1 MKMKIVTAS
10 LLTATLLTASLSS
23 SALAQ
28 SSNDNAFTNRENI
41 PTNKSSINNIDLI
54 PAPTQHFGKPDGKL
68 PEVRTSISYVD
79 GDSTDN
85 HANTNKTNKILRP
98 GSNLTLRAT
107 AKFIVPED
115 GDVFRP
121 YLRLAIP
128 KILTVNANDFVV
140 YAGNVANKVV
150 QISDSKSFGNHNLGN
165 YNLFDVYFNYNEWS
179 SDFATEMPHLASI
192 KGVNHS
198 GNVLSNGD
206 VIKNNRTVSIEI
218 HTVVN
223 SNAKTSDL
231 VDLKNYKKGVKPL
244 IQGRVSYMPFPTPME
259 YTSTIGGLRDFPN
272 DRILQKNPCLVRS
285 DLVTGWDGRDNYGFW
300 FTGLSMETSGVDYDG
315 RSTMVESQNGVWSPQ
330 LIPANI
336 EHNQFVTIYRNGND
350 NNPIK
355 LRFKIPFGSKDYA
368 LNGTKQ
374 VFKNHHLTVFRSPN
388 NNDEARKIMANIGI
402 EKVAYG
408 NTEVFGDILD
418 SKYFD
423 GWGTVPEQ
431 SRPSELLISGEFNPD
446 STVFGPD
453 NISNGIWMSGEAS
466 AYIKSYY
473 RALDCNDNYPDNTLK
488 YPPIINKIQETVAT
502 YARSNRSKVSTV
514 PIEIVIPASLSG
526 RVWFDANHNG
536 IQDKGES
543 SIIGA
548 KVQLVKQYGDST
560 VIDIN
565 GNKVNPITTTSPD
578 GSYEFTN
585 LLPGSYVV
593 KFTLPEGSEY
603 FGFTYTRKGSD
614 SSVDSDAIPGEP
626 VTDRSVTEKGSAA
639 TDNSASKDSYVGNIN
654 LSAGED
660 KKHIDAGAFKK
671 DDPKKD
677 DPKDPKPNPDPKKDD
692 PKDPK
697 PNPDP
702 KKDDPKDPDHKPKPK
717 NPQPDPKNPKEP
729 KPKDPKPKDP
739 QPKPK
744 TDPKNPKKDKPKD
757 PDNKPKPNPEPK
769 QDDPKDPKPKPKTD
783 PKNDNPVKPDTPKSP
798 DPKKD
803 DPKKDEPNP
812 KDKPNNPN
820 YQDRDVPDPKPEDP
834 KKPDNPTKPKDD
846 KPDTPKKDEP
856 KQNPKPNPD
865 PKKDEPEDTKSDE
878 PKDTDPKSDDP
889 KDNEKPKDPESKPDE
904 SKPDD
909 PKDPDTDDTE
919 SNDPPQYEDPQ
930 PKEDPSEPNHSEI
943 RELDNPIPSIN
954 NDLDSNNSQSNESS
968 FDNNNSDS
976 KQERVRDKL
985 VNTGVSTVFT
995 AVASVAMLALGATN
1009 KIKRYF
1015 CKGKHR
1021 Q

>member
-85 HANTNKTNKILRP
+85 HADTNKTNKILRP
-98 GSNLTLRAT
+98 GSKLTLRAT
-107 AKFIVPED
+107 AKFIVPEA

-140 YAGNVANKVV
+140 DAGSVANKVV
-150 QISDSKSFGNHNLGN
+150 QISDSKSFDNHNLGN

-179 SDFATEMPHLASI
+179 SDFANEMPYLAAI

-206 VIKNNRTVSIEI
+206 VVKNNQTVSIEI
-218 HTVVN
+218 PTVVD
-223 SNAKTSDL
+223 SNANTSDL
-231 VDLKNYKKGVKPL
+231 VDLQNYKKGVKPL
-244 IQGRVSYMPFPTPME
+244 IQGRVSYMPFPTPIE
-259 YTSTIGGLRDFPN
+259 YTSTIGGLKDFPN
-272 DRILQKNPCLVRS
+272 DKILQDNPCLVRS
-285 DLVTGWDGRDNYGFW
+285 DLVTGWDGRDDYGFW
-300 FTGLSMETSGVDYDG
+300 FTGLSMETSGVDYDS
-315 RSTMVESQNGVWSPQ
+315 RSTMVESQNGVWLPQ

-355 LRFKIPFGSKDYA
+355 LRFKIPFGSKDYT

-374 VFKNHHLTVFRSPN
+374 ALKNHHLTVFRSPN
-388 NNDEARKIMANIGI
+388 NNAEARKIMGNIGI
-402 EKVAYG
+402 EKVAYE

-453 NISNGIWMSGEAS
+453 NISNGIWMSGKAS
-466 AYIKSYY
+466 ASIKSYY
-473 RALDCNDNYPDNTLK
+473 RALDCNDNYPDSTLK

-565 GNKVNPITTTSPD
+565 GNEVKPITTTSPD
-578 GSYEFTN
+578 GYYEFTN

-603 FGFTYTRKGSD
+603 FGFTYTHKGSD

-626 VTDRSVTEKGSAA
+626 VTDRSVIENVSSE
-639 TDNSASKDSYVGNIN
+639 TDNSTSKNSYVGNIS

-671 DDPKKD
+671 DE
-677 DPKDPKPNPDPKKDD
+677 PKDPKPNTEPKNPQPKHED

-697 PNPDP
+697 QNPNPKDP
-702 KKDDPKDPDHKPKPK
+702 KKDKPKS
-717 NPQPDPKNPKEP
+717 
-729 KPKDPKPKDP
+729 KDPKPKDP
-739 QPKPK
+739 
-744 TDPKNPKKDKPKD
+744 NPEKDKPKD
-757 PDNKPKPNPEPK
+757 PDNKPKQNPEPK
-769 QDDPKDPKPKPKTD
+769 KTD
-783 PKNDNPVKPDTPKSP
+783 PKDYNPVKPDTPKSP

-803 DPKKDEPNP
+803 DPKP

-820 YQDRDVPDPKPEDP
+820 YQDRDVPDTKPEDP
-834 KKPDNPTKPKDD
+834 DPKDTNP
-846 KPDTPKKDEP
+846 KSDTPKDNE
-856 KQNPKPNPD
+856 NPK
-865 PKKDEPEDTKSDE
+865 EPESE
-878 PKDTDPKSDDP
+878 PDDPKSDT
-889 KDNEKPKDPESKPDE
+889 PDG
-904 SKPDD
+904 
-909 PKDPDTDDTE
+909 PDTDYTE

-930 PKEDPSEPNHSEI
+930 PKEDSSEPNQSEI
-943 RELDNPIPSIN
+943 RELDNPIPNIN

-968 FDNNNSDS
+968 FDNNNADF
-976 KQERVRDKL
+976 KQEHVRDKL

-1009 KIKRYF
+1009 KIKSYF

>member
-68 PEVRTSISYVD
+68 PEIRTSISYVD

-98 GSNLTLRAT
+98 GSKLTLRAT
-107 AKFIVPED
+107 AKFIVPEA

-140 YAGNVANKVV
+140 DAGSVANKVV

-179 SDFATEMPHLASI
+179 SDFANEMPYLAAI

-198 GNVLSNGD
+198 GNVLSNDD
-206 VIKNNRTVSIEI
+206 VIKNNQTVSIEI
-218 HTVVN
+218 HTVID

-231 VDLKNYKKGVKPL
+231 VDLQNYKKGVKPL

-315 RSTMVESQNGVWSPQ
+315 RRTMVKSQNGVWLPQ

-408 NTEVFGDILD
+408 DTEVFGDILD

-423 GWGTVPEQ
+423 GWGTVPKQ
-431 SRPSELLISGEFNPD
+431 NRPSELLISGEFNPD

-453 NISNGIWMSGEAS
+453 NISNGIWMSGKAS

-514 PIEIVIPASLSG
+514 PVEIVIPASLSG

-585 LLPGSYVV
+585 LLPGNYVV

-603 FGFTYTRKGSD
+603 FGFTYTHKGSD

-626 VTDRSVTEKGSAA
+626 VTDRSVIENGSAE
-639 TDNSASKDSYVGNIN
+639 TDNSASKNSYVGNIS

-671 DDPKKD
+671 DE
-677 DPKDPKPNPDPKKDD
+677 PKDPKPNPDPKK
-692 PKDPK
+692 
-697 PNPDP
+697 N
-702 KKDDPKDPDHKPKPK
+702 DPKDPDHKPKPK
-717 NPQPDPKNPKEP
+717 NPQPKPENPKDP

-744 TDPKNPKKDKPKD
+744 TDPKN
-757 PDNKPKPNPEPK
+757 
-769 QDDPKDPKPKPKTD
+769 
-783 PKNDNPVKPDTPKSP
+783 DNPVKPDTPKSS
-798 DPKKD
+798 
-803 DPKKDEPNP
+803 DPKKDEPKQNPKQNPKPNP

-820 YQDRDVPDPKPEDP
+820 YQDRDVPDPKSEDH

-846 KPDTPKKDEP
+846 KPDTPKEPEP
-856 KQNPKPNPD
+856 KEPKPED
-865 PKKDEPEDTKSDE
+865 PKRDE
-878 PKDTDPKSDDP
+878 PKDTYPKSEDP
-889 KDNEKPKDPESKPDE
+889 KDNENPKDPESE
-904 SKPDD
+904 PDD
-909 PKDPDTDDTE
+909 PKSDTPDGPDTDYTE

-930 PKEDPSEPNHSEI
+930 PKEDSSEPNQSEI
-943 RELDNPIPSIN
+943 RELDNPIPNIN

-968 FDNNNSDS
+968 FDNNNADF
-976 KQERVRDKL
+976 KQEHVRDKL

-1009 KIKRYF
+1009 KIKSYF

>member
-68 PEVRTSISYVD
+68 PEVRTSINYVD

-98 GSNLTLRAT
+98 GSKLTLRAT

-206 VIKNNRTVSIEI
+206 VIKNNQTVSIEI
-218 HTVVN
+218 HTVIDG
-223 SNAKTSDL
+223 NAKTSDL

-272 DRILQKNPCLVRS
+272 DKILQKNPCLVRS

-315 RSTMVESQNGVWSPQ
+315 RRTMVESQNGVFLPQ

-355 LRFKIPFGSKDYA
+355 LRFKIPFGSKNYA

-408 NTEVFGDILD
+408 DTEVFGDILD

-423 GWGTVPEQ
+423 GWGTVPKQ

-453 NISNGIWMSGEAS
+453 NISNGIWMSGKAS

-514 PIEIVIPASLSG
+514 PVEIVIPASLSG

-585 LLPGSYVV
+585 LLPGNYVV

-639 TDNSASKDSYVGNIN
+639 TDNSASKNSYVGNIN
-654 LSAGED
+654 LSPGED

-671 DDPKKD
+671 DEPKKD
-677 DPKDPKPNPDPKKDD
+677 DPKDPKPNP
-692 PKDPK
+692 
-697 PNPDP
+697 
-702 KKDDPKDPDHKPKPK
+702 
-717 NPQPDPKNPKEP
+717 
-729 KPKDPKPKDP
+729 
-739 QPKPK
+739 
-744 TDPKNPKKDKPKD
+744 DPKNPKKDKPKD

-798 DPKKD
+798 EPKKD

-865 PKKDEPEDTKSDE
+865 PKSDDPEDTKSDE

-919 SNDPPQYEDPQ
+919 SNDPHQYEDPQ
-930 PKEDPSEPNHSEI
+930 PKEDSSEPNHSEI
-943 RELDNPIPSIN
+943 RELDNSIPSIN

>member
-68 PEVRTSISYVD
+68 PEIRTSISYVD

-85 HANTNKTNKILRP
+85 HADTNKTNKILRP
-98 GSNLTLRAT
+98 GSKLTLRAT
-107 AKFIVPED
+107 AKFIVPEA

-140 YAGNVANKVV
+140 DAGSVANKVV

-179 SDFATEMPHLASI
+179 SDFATEMPYLAAI

-206 VIKNNRTVSIEI
+206 VIKNNQTVSIEI
-218 HTVVN
+218 PTVVN
-223 SNAKTSDL
+223 SNANTSDL
-231 VDLKNYKKGVKPL
+231 VDLQNYKKGVKPL

-315 RSTMVESQNGVWSPQ
+315 RRTMVKSQNGVFLPQ
-330 LIPANI
+330 LVPANI
-336 EHNQFVTIYRNGND
+336 EHNQFVTIYRNWND
-350 NNPIK
+350 NDPIK

-408 NTEVFGDILD
+408 DTEVFGDILD

-423 GWGTVPEQ
+423 GWGTVPKQ

-453 NISNGIWMSGEAS
+453 NISNGIWMSGKAS

-565 GNKVNPITTTSPD
+565 GNEVKPITTTSPD
-578 GSYEFTN
+578 GYYEFTN

-603 FGFTYTRKGSD
+603 FGFTYTHKGSD

-626 VTDRSVTEKGSAA
+626 VTDRSVIENVSSE
-639 TDNSASKDSYVGNIN
+639 TDNSTSKNSYVGNIS

-671 DDPKKD
+671 DEPKDPKPNTEPKNPEPKD
-677 DPKDPKPNPDPKKDD
+677 KPKDPKPNP
-692 PKDPK
+692 
-697 PNPDP
+697 
-702 KKDDPKDPDHKPKPK
+702 
-717 NPQPDPKNPKEP
+717 E
-729 KPKDPKPKDP
+729 
-739 QPKPK
+739 
-744 TDPKNPKKDKPKD
+744 
-757 PDNKPKPNPEPK
+757 
-769 QDDPKDPKPKPKTD
+769 
-783 PKNDNPVKPDTPKSP
+783 PKSP
-798 DPKKD
+798 

-820 YQDRDVPDPKPEDP
+820 YQDRDVHDPKPDDP
-834 KKPDNPTKPKDD
+834 KKPDNPKKPKDD
-846 KPDTPKKDEP
+846 KPDNPKEPESKDP
-856 KQNPKPNPD
+856 KQDPD
-865 PKKDEPEDTKSDE
+865 PKKDDPEDPD
-878 PKDTDPKSDDP
+878 PKDTNPKSDTPKDNENPKEPESEPDDPKSDT
-889 KDNEKPKDPESKPDE
+889 PDG
-904 SKPDD
+904 
-909 PKDPDTDDTE
+909 PDTDYTE

-930 PKEDPSEPNHSEI
+930 PKEDSSEPNQSEI
-943 RELDNPIPSIN
+943 RELDNPIPNIN

-968 FDNNNSDS
+968 FDNNNADF
-976 KQERVRDKL
+976 KQEHVRDKL

-1009 KIKRYF
+1009 KIKSYF

>member
-85 HANTNKTNKILRP
+85 HADTNKTNKILRP
-98 GSNLTLRAT
+98 GSKLTLRAT
-107 AKFIVPED
+107 AKFIVPEA

-140 YAGNVANKVV
+140 DAGSVANKVV
-150 QISDSKSFGNHNLGN
+150 QISDSKSFDNHNLGN

-179 SDFATEMPHLASI
+179 SDFANEMPYLAAI

-206 VIKNNRTVSIEI
+206 VIKNNQTVSIEI

-300 FTGLSMETSGVDYDG
+300 FTGLSMETSGVDYDS
-315 RSTMVESQNGVWSPQ
+315 RSTMVESQNGVWLPQ

-355 LRFKIPFGSKDYA
+355 LRFKIPFGSKNYA

-374 VFKNHHLTVFRSPN
+374 VLKNHHLTVFRSPN
-388 NNDEARKIMANIGI
+388 NNAEARKIMANIGI

-423 GWGTVPEQ
+423 GWGNVPAQ

-453 NISNGIWMSGEAS
+453 NISNGIWMSGKAS

-603 FGFTYTRKGSD
+603 FGFTYTHKGSD

-626 VTDRSVTEKGSAA
+626 VTDRSVTEKGSAE

-654 LSAGED
+654 LSLGED

-671 DDPKKD
+671 DDPKDPKPNTEPKNPEPKD
-677 DPKDPKPNPDPKKDD
+677 KPKDPKPNP
-692 PKDPK
+692 
-697 PNPDP
+697 
-702 KKDDPKDPDHKPKPK
+702 
-717 NPQPDPKNPKEP
+717 E
-729 KPKDPKPKDP
+729 
-739 QPKPK
+739 
-744 TDPKNPKKDKPKD
+744 
-757 PDNKPKPNPEPK
+757 
-769 QDDPKDPKPKPKTD
+769 
-783 PKNDNPVKPDTPKSP
+783 PKSP
-798 DPKKD
+798 

-820 YQDRDVPDPKPEDP
+820 YQDRDVHDPKPDDP
-834 KKPDNPTKPKDD
+834 KKPDNPKKPKDD
-846 KPDTPKKDEP
+846 KPD
-856 KQNPKPNPD
+856 NPKEPESKDHKQDPD
-865 PKKDEPEDTKSDE
+865 PKKDDPEDPD
-878 PKDTDPKSDDP
+878 PKDTNPKSDTPKDNENPKEPESEPDDPKSDT
-889 KDNEKPKDPESKPDE
+889 PDG
-904 SKPDD
+904 
-909 PKDPDTDDTE
+909 PDTDYTE

-930 PKEDPSEPNHSEI
+930 PKEDSSEPNQSEI
-943 RELDNPIPSIN
+943 RELDNPIPNIN

-968 FDNNNSDS
+968 FDNNNADF
-976 KQERVRDKL
+976 KQEHVRDKL

-995 AVASVAMLALGATN
+995 AVTSVAMLALGATN
-1009 KIKRYF
+1009 KIKSYF